1 MPSTLMGH
9 DQMGED
15 RAIANALTSLGVCV
29 CLWVFFCV
37 YTGVDLLSR
46 YDGCDNVAG
55 PLEFLVHRGSLG
67 TEPTMVAE

>member
-1 MPSTLMGH
+1 MCVY
-9 DQMGED
+9 
-15 RAIANALTSLGVCV
+15 GVF
-29 CLWVFFCV
+29 LCV

>member
-1 MPSTLMGH
+1 MCVY
-9 DQMGED
+9 
-15 RAIANALTSLGVCV
+15 GVF
-29 CLWVFFCV
+29 FFCV

-55 PLEFLVHRGSLG
+55 PLEFLVHRGSPG